1 MMGKYLS
8 HRLFYHSFYLL
19 QTSFNNFFISSKSL
33 VMMAIPPALFIFRH
47 SISCCLLGRPVP
59 SSLLSS
65 KPINLPLMHTNMS
78 GTPLRCEALPPIFK
92 NHAFSLNVVLIY
104 VSTFLTRFDSKG
116 DLLKVIF
123 FILNFFDSFF
133 IR

>member
-1 MMGKYLS
+1 M
-8 HRLFYHSFYLL
+8 
-19 QTSFNNFFISSKSL
+19 I
-33 VMMAIPPALFIFRH
+33 AIPPALLIFLH

-65 KPINLPLMHTNMS
+65 KPINLPLMHTSIS
-78 GTPLRCEALPPIFK
+78 GTPLLCEALPPIFK

-116 DLLKVIF
+116 EKEMLVADFDMEAAEKGGYAHFMLKEIHEQPTRSEERRVGKECR
-123 FILNFFDSFF
+123 S
-133 IR
+133 RWSPYH